1 MDNMQK
7 TRKKS
12 TYIVRTLMMV
22 LTVVLIILFFV
33 IMSLVGQIQGTA
45 RVVNYA
51 GLVRGGTQRM
61 IKLEDAGEPQ
71 DKMMDTISS
80 YIQGLR
86 DGSKDLNLVRLND
99 KAFQDKMDELDAYF
113 EELKEEILAVR
124 ENGYENTDIIEKS
137 ETFFGICDEAVGYAE
152 AYSQRKASALN
163 VLEKFVFADI
173 IGLVILLGI
182 ELFKALK
189 FAAQNRVLQKKVYM
203 DEATGLPNKNK
214 CEEILENPEPIGTEQ
229 LTAVCVFD
237 LNNLRTINNNLGHEK
252 GDEYIRS
259 FAVELRKAVPAEHFA
274 GRDGGDE
281 FIAVF
286 HGLDHPKMREMLRMI
301 REHMDGY
308 SAEHPE
314 MPLSYAVGYALSSD
328 FEQCTMR
335 ELFRLADKNMYVD
348 KNRAKMQEAEERQR
362 TNRSLLSWVRE
373 QEYDFTDCMYCDALL
388 DQYRILRAGSEF
400 FLAEEG
406 SYSGAVEQIVQ
417 MLAADDTRRDM
428 WTKLQIDYVQTH
440 LNKDNAIILPYLSG
454 NEPSVKRGRMTILD
468 VDHASDGRLHHF
480 ILGFEPFRDREEAA
494 QNERLQLTRY
504 YDQVKHSLMENSNY
518 VDALMET
525 AQAVYSVELTHDRLE
540 KIYYPEDKQDFDIQ
554 IELPYSYNAYC
565 VERRNM

>member
-1 MDNMQK
+1 MDNIQK

-12 TYIVRTLMMV
+12 TYIVRALMMA

-71 DKMMDTISS
+71 DKMMNTICS
-80 YIQGLR
+80 YIEGLR
-86 DGSKDLNLVRLND
+86 MGSDELNFVRLDD
-99 KAFQDKMDELDAYF
+99 KDFQDKMDELATYF
-113 EELKEEILAVR
+113 EELKKEILEVR
-124 ENGYENTDIIEKS
+124 ANGYENTDIIEKS

-163 VLEKFVFADI
+163 VLEKFVFADV
-173 IGLVILLGI
+173 IGLVILFGI
-182 ELFKALK
+182 ELIKALK
-189 FAAQNRVLQKKVYM
+189 FAAQNRMLQKKVYL

-214 CEEILENPEPIGTEQ
+214 CEEILGDPEPVSADQ

-259 FAVELRKAVPAEHFA
+259 FAVELRKAVPDEYFV

-286 HGLDHPKMREMLRMI
+286 HGLDHPKVRDMLQMI
-301 REHMDGY
+301 REHMAAY
-308 SAEHPE
+308 STEHPE
-314 MPLSYAVGYALSSD
+314 MPLSYAVGYALSCD
-328 FEQCTMR
+328 FDQCTMR

-348 KNRAKMQEAEERQR
+348 KNRAKMEEAEARQR
-362 TNRSLLSWVRE
+362 KDRSILAWVRE
-373 QEYDFTDCMYCDALL
+373 QDCNFSDCMYCDAML
-388 DQYRILRAGSEF
+388 DQYRVLRAGSEF

-417 MLAADDTRRDM
+417 ILSTDSTRKDM
-428 WTKLQIDYVQTH
+428 WTKLQIAYVQAH
-440 LNKDNAIILPYLSG
+440 LDSLSRSVTVRRRREMKDS
-454 NEPSVKRGRMTILD
+454 S
-468 VDHASDGRLHHF
+468 
-480 ILGFEPFRDREEAA
+480 
-494 QNERLQLTRY
+494 
-504 YDQVKHSLMENSNY
+504 
-518 VDALMET
+518 
-525 AQAVYSVELTHDRLE
+525 
-540 KIYYPEDKQDFDIQ
+540 
-554 IELPYSYNAYC
+554 
-565 VERRNM
+565 